1 MMHLELKGLGKRFNR
16 HWIFRN
22 IHFTFE
28 AGGKYAITGPN
39 GSGKSTL
46 LQVVAGTTQLS
57 EGSIS
62 ASIGSATGAK
72 VAPEDFFGH
81 IGIAAPYL
89 ELIEELTLTEFLDF
103 HFSLKPALEGLGT
116 PAIIAYLGLTD
127 ARNRAIR
134 HFSSGMKQRVK
145 LAQAFFAQNNLLL
158 LDEPTTNF
166 DREGIALYH
175 KMVADLTG
183 TRTLIICSNDEE
195 EIRFCPNRLQITD
208 YKK

>member
-1 MMHLELKGLGKRFNR
+1 MMHLQLTGLGKRFNR
-16 HWIFRN
+16 HWIFR
-22 IHFTFE
+22 HLDFTFE

-46 LQVVAGTTQLS
+46 LQVIAGTTQLS
-57 EGSIS
+57 EGRMAASLGS
-62 ASIGSATGAK
+62 ASGTL
-72 VAPEDFFGH
+72 VPPEAFYSHLGM
-81 IGIAAPYL
+81 AAPYL

-103 HFSLKPALEGLGT
+103 HFSLKPVLEGLDT
-116 PAIIAYLGLTD
+116 PAVIAYVGLTD

-145 LAQAFFAQNNLLL
+145 LAQVFFAQNDLLL

-183 TRTLIICSNDEE
+183 NRTLIICSNEEE
-195 EIRFCPNRLQITD
+195 EIGFCQKRLLITD
-208 YKK
+208 YKN